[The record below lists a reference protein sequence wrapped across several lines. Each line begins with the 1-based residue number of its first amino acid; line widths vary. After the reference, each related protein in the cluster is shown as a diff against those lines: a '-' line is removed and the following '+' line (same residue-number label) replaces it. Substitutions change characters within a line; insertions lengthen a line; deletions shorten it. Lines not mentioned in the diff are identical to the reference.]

1 MCGLIGLISNSNAPL
16 STAAIELFI
25 DSLKVGVLRGDDSTG
40 LFIVTKAGNVHTL
53 KYAQNSTH
61 FLEHPTTIEF
71 FKEHSDNILA
81 IVGHNRAATKGN
93 ISDETA
99 HPFIH
104 NNIVLV
110 HNGTLLQ
117 HKTLAD
123 VDVDSEAICHAISK
137 TDYKK
142 VLPQLNG
149 AFALIWYN
157 AQEKQL
163 YVTRN
168 KERPLWIFS
177 TSGFDY
183 ICSEQNMGNWLL
195 QRTFKYNKNP
205 EGRYFKELEVYNWEI
220 DKLSEGFSICHQ
232 YTEEKNFFFHPTKT
246 QSVVG
251 NIGIKKLPNL
261 VRLLPEY
268 DIKKDQLLRIF
279 IVNIDELKSGPIKI
293 TGYISEYPDVTFL
306 YYITVSEEEKN
317 HIYQHDTITGKVFG
331 CDTNKKIIYLL
342 KPVNKI
348 IRGINNITVEFDED
362 TKCYK
367 CNTTITTEDNN
378 KVYIK
383 QKQNQTKILCP
394 HCVNQI
400 PQLKEKYVLL

>member
-1 MCGLIGLISNSNAPL
+1 MCGIVGLISSSNTAL
-16 STAAIELFI
+16 SNLSIELFI
-25 DSLKVGVLRGDDSTG
+25 DSLKVGVLRGNDSTG
-40 LFIVTKAGNVHTL
+40 LFIVTKAGNVHSL

-81 IVGHNRAATKGN
+81 IIGHNRAATKGR

-104 NNIVLV
+104 NNTILV
-110 HNGTLLQ
+110 HNGTLFQ

-137 TDYKK
+137 SGYEK
-142 VLPQLNG
+142 VLPKLDG
-149 AFALIWYN
+149 AFALVWYN
-157 AQEKQL
+157 TQEKQL
-163 YVTRN
+163 YITRN

-177 TSGFDY
+177 STEFDY

-195 QRTFKYNKNP
+195 QRTYKYAKIP
-205 EGRYFKELEVYNWEI
+205 EGKYFKELEVYNWEI
-220 DKLSEGFSICHQ
+220 DNLKDGFSICHK
-232 YTEEKNFFFHPTKT
+232 YKEEKNFFFPNHKT
-246 QSVVG
+246 RVG
-251 NIGIKKLPNL
+251 FQNGGIKQLPNL

-279 IVNIDELKSGPIKI
+279 IADINDLSHEQLKI

-306 YYITVSEEEKN
+306 YYLKTSNETKKD
-317 HIYQHDTITGKVFG
+317 IYQSEIITGKAFG
-331 CDTNKKIIYLL
+331 CNPDKRIIYLH
-342 KPVNKI
+342 KPTNNT
-348 IRGINNITVEFDED
+348 IRGINNIIVEYD
-362 TKCYK
+362 TDTTCYK
-367 CNTTITTEDNN
+367 CNTLITAEDNN
-378 KVYIK
+378 KVFIK

-394 HCVNQI
+394 NCVDLI
-400 PQLKEKYVLL
+400 PQLKEKYVHH